1 MRAICREER
10 QPTITLSPR
19 RNLGIQF
26 HMSIPGPAELLS
38 RRVVLTGIAIR
49 LSLKRIPKQESESA
63 MTVSSCTNS
72 VENNSIDAQPGAFA
86 GERRL
91 RLLTYNIQ
99 TGIATSRYHHYLTH
113 SWKHVLPCSG
123 RRDNLDRI
131 ANLVR
136 HYDIVGLQEADAGSM
151 RSGYVN
157 LTEYL
162 ATRAGFPHWYD
173 QTNRNFG
180 MFAQHSMGVLSRM
193 RASDIR
199 EHRLPGAIPGRGALV
214 IRYGQGR
221 DALVLMI
228 VHLALG
234 KRARLRQLGFI
245 GEIASA
251 HRHMIL
257 MGDLN
262 CRSDS
267 PELGVLID
275 RVGLREPT
283 HNMHT
288 FPSWRPIRN
297 IDHILVSPSLR
308 VDAVNVLNY
317 PLSDHLPISMEISLP
332 DDLDLSGRHHAS
344 WDSNSSVAAPF

>member
-1 MRAICREER
+1 MTSSYRSSS
-10 QPTITLSPR
+10 PTEPEFT
-19 RNLGIQF
+19 
-26 HMSIPGPAELLS
+26 
-38 RRVVLTGIAIR
+38 
-49 LSLKRIPKQESESA
+49 ESKPVA
-63 MTVSSCTNS
+63 GT
-72 VENNSIDAQPGAFA
+72 

-99 TGIATSRYHHYLTH
+99 TGITTSRYRHYLTH

-123 RRDNLDRI
+123 RRDNLDQI

-136 HYDIVGLQEADAGSM
+136 HYDIVGLQEADAGSL
-151 RSGYVN
+151 RSGYIN
-157 LTEYL
+157 ITEYL
-162 ATRAGFPHWYD
+162 AARAEFPHWYD

-193 RASDIR
+193 RATKVS
-199 EHRLPGAIPGRGALV
+199 EHRLPGTIPGRGALV
-214 IRYGQGR
+214 IQYGQGR
-221 DALVLMI
+221 DALVLML

-234 KRARLRQLGFI
+234 KRARMRQLGFI
-245 GEIASA
+245 GEIASV
-251 HRHMIL
+251 HRHVVL

-267 PELGVLID
+267 PELTVLID
-275 RVGLREPT
+275 RAGLREPT
-283 HNMHT
+283 HDLHT

-308 VDAVNVLNY
+308 VEDVSVLNY

-332 DDLDLSGRHHAS
+332 DELELSGRHHAN
-344 WDSNSSVAAPF
+344 WERNAHVAARL

>member
-1 MRAICREER
+1 MTRSYH
-10 QPTITLSPR
+10 PSL
-19 RNLGIQF
+19 
-26 HMSIPGPAELLS
+26 AEPELNDS
-38 RRVVLTGIAIR
+38 RPVVGTG
-49 LSLKRIPKQESESA
+49 Q
-63 MTVSSCTNS
+63 
-72 VENNSIDAQPGAFA
+72 
-86 GERRL
+86 RRL

-99 TGIATSRYHHYLTH
+99 TGIATSRYRHYLTH

-123 RRDNLDRI
+123 RRDNLDQI

-151 RSGYVN
+151 RSDYLN

-162 ATRAGFPHWYD
+162 AARAEFPHWYD

-193 RASDIR
+193 RAAEIT

-214 IRYGQGR
+214 VRYGRGR
-221 DALVLMI
+221 ESLVLML

-234 KRARLRQLGFI
+234 KRARMRQLGFI

-251 HRHMIL
+251 HRHVIL

-267 PELGVLID
+267 PELATLID
-275 RVGLREPT
+275 RAGLREPT
-283 HNMHT
+283 HDLHT

-308 VDAVNVLNY
+308 VEDVSVLNY

-332 DDLDLSGRHHAS
+332 DELELSCRQHAS
-344 WDSNSSVAAPF
+344 WDHHPLVAAHR